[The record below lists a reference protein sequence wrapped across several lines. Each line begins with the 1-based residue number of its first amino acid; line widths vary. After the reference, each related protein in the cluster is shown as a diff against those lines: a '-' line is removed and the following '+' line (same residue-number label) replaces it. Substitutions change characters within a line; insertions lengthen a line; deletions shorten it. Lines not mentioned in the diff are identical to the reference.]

1 MSTTLP
7 DPLPNPRSVRT
18 GALERTAAAASD
30 REALISAAREFN
42 RFYSAKLG
50 MTRSSVY
57 RTQFTLAE
65 ARVLYE
71 LGAGVDSVAAL
82 RRRTAMDGGQLS
94 RLLKRLETEGVI
106 ERLPSP
112 TDGRRQ
118 MVRLTGDGE
127 DAFAALDETSR
138 EEVGAL
144 LDDAADPAGAVAAME
159 RLRRALEPRHR
170 AVKIRGP
177 EPGDLGWLVERHGA
191 LYASE
196 YGWDDSFERLV
207 AQIAAEF
214 DPATDR
220 AWIAEVDGTRA
231 GAVLCVHHDETTAK
245 LRTLL
250 VEPSARGLGLGTS
263 LVNRVIEHARS
274 RGYAT
279 LTLWTNDVLHAAR
292 HVYEKTGFTLQSEA
306 PHHAFGHDLV
316 EQTWSLTLKPWTETR

>member
-1 MSTTLP
+1 MSTTLA
-7 DPLPNPRSVRT
+7 DPTHVSV
-18 GALERTAAAASD
+18 
-30 REALISAAREFN
+30 AREFN
-42 RFYSAKLG
+42 RFYTAKLG

-57 RTQFTLAE
+57 RTQFSLAE

-71 LGAGVDSVAAL
+71 LGAGVNAVAAL
-82 RRRTAMDGGQLS
+82 KRRTAMDGGQLS
-94 RLLKRLETEGVI
+94 RLLKRLEADGLI

-112 TDGRRQ
+112 TDGRKQ
-118 MVRLTGDGE
+118 LVKLTGDGE

-144 LDDAADPAGAVAAME
+144 LDAAADPAAAIAAME
-159 RLRRALEPRHR
+159 QLRRALEPARMPTVVLR
-170 AVKIRGP
+170 DP

-191 LYASE
+191 LYARE
-196 YGWDDSFERLV
+196 YGWDASFERLV

-220 AWIAEVDGTRA
+220 AWIAEVDGTRT

-250 VEPSARGLGLGTS
+250 VEPSARGLGLGTR
-263 LVNRVIEHARS
+263 LVEQVIKHAREG
-274 RGYAT
+274 GYQT

-292 HVYEKTGFTLQSEA
+292 HIYERTGFTLQSEA
-306 PHHAFGHDLV
+306 PHRAFGHDLV
-316 EQTWSLTLKPWTETR
+316 EQTWSLNLHPWTETR